1 MPSLPGPAGQKG
13 TPMKQLTFSIFVHS
27 PGGNRRETDIL
38 YGSQDAM
45 VPRAT
50 VDRFLRE
57 NPGRLTVMEGG
68 EHWFHTP
75 DQLAFLQSWEAQAL
89 RG

>member
-1 MPSLPGPAGQKG
+1 
-13 TPMKQLTFSIFVHS
+13 
-27 PGGNRRETDIL
+27 
-38 YGSQDAM
+38 M

-57 NPGRLTVMEGG
+57 NPGQLTVMEGG

-75 DQLAFLQSWEAQAL
+75 GQLAFLQSWEARAL
-89 RG
+89 RD

>member
-1 MPSLPGPAGQKG
+1 
-13 TPMKQLTFSIFVHS
+13 
-27 PGGNRRETDIL
+27 
-38 YGSQDAM
+38 M

-57 NPGRLTVMEGG
+57 NPGRLTVMAGG

-75 DQLAFLQSWEAQAL
+75 DQLAFLRSWEAQAL
-89 RG
+89 RD